1 MDPQNP
7 EPAVTLGQSPGP
19 FRRMFGDAVRFWER
33 GRLIYNAAL
42 TTVVIIWLVASWPHF
57 QPALTLSSLLK
68 VLVLAL
74 LANAC
79 YCAAYVVE
87 IPMQEQSLHAMWAK
101 RRWILWLMGTLFA
114 IVFENYWIADEIY
127 PFVR

>member
-1 MDPQNP
+1 MDGQNP
-7 EPAVTLGQSPGP
+7 EPAVALGQSPGW
-19 FRRMFGDAVRFWER
+19 FRRMFGDAVVFWER

-57 QPALTLSSLLK
+57 RPALTLSSLVKLF
-68 VLVLAL
+68 VLAL

-87 IPMQEQSLHAMWAK
+87 IPMRGQSPHAMWAK
-101 RRWILWLMGTLFA
+101 RRWIVWLMGTVFA

-127 PFVR
+127 PFVH

>member
-1 MDPQNP
+1 MDAQNP
-7 EPAVTLGQSPGP
+7 KRAVPLGQSPGW
-19 FRRMFGDAVRFWER
+19 FRRMFGDAVGFWER

-42 TTVVIIWLVASWPHF
+42 TTVVIIWLMASWPHF
-57 QPALTLSSLLK
+57 RPALTLSSLVKLF
-68 VLVLAL
+68 VLAL

-79 YCAAYVVE
+79 YSAAYVVE
-87 IPMQEQSLHAMWAK
+87 IPMRQSPHAIWAK

-127 PFVR
+127 PFVH